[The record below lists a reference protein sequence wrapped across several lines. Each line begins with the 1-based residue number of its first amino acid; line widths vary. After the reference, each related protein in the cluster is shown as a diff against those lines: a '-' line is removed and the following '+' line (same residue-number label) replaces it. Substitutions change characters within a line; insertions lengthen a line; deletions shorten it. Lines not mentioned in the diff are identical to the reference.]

1 MASKACAGRFNERR
15 SEMQNSSESEAVK
28 SNRVFKR
35 ALIILAVIE
44 FIVTAV
50 GMFYYVHK

>member
-1 MASKACAGRFNERR
+1 
-15 SEMQNSSESEAVK
+15 MQNSSEESLK
-28 SNRVFKR
+28 FNRGFKR

-50 GMFYYVHK
+50 GIYYYVHK

>member
-1 MASKACAGRFNERR
+1 ME
-15 SEMQNSSESEAVK
+15 NSAEELK
-28 SNRVFKR
+28 YKRVFKR

-50 GMFYYVHK
+50 GMYYYVHK

>member
-1 MASKACAGRFNERR
+1 
-15 SEMQNSSESEAVK
+15 MQNSDELK
-28 SNRVFKR
+28 SNGVFKR

-50 GMFYYVHK
+50 GMYYYVHK

>member
-1 MASKACAGRFNERR
+1 
-15 SEMQNSSESEAVK
+15 MQNSSEELK
-28 SNRVFKR
+28 SKRIFKR

>member
-1 MASKACAGRFNERR
+1 ME
-15 SEMQNSSESEAVK
+15 NSSEDSLSFK
-28 SNRVFKR
+28 RGFKR

-50 GMFYYVHK
+50 GMYYYVHK

>member
-1 MASKACAGRFNERR
+1 
-15 SEMQNSSESEAVK
+15 MQNDLEELK
-28 SNRVFKR
+28 SKRVFKR

-44 FIVTAV
+44 FIVTAL

>member
-1 MASKACAGRFNERR
+1 
-15 SEMQNSSESEAVK
+15 MQNSSEEAVK
-28 SNRVFKR
+28 SDRVFKR

>member
-1 MASKACAGRFNERR
+1 ME
-15 SEMQNSSESEAVK
+15 NSSEESLK
-28 SNRVFKR
+28 FKRGFKR

-50 GMFYYVHK
+50 GMYYYVHK